1 MRMDRRN
8 MKELSRMGKK
18 MDCLLD
24 GMTMDRRCK
33 ILSRMG
39 I

>member
-1 MRMDRRN
+1 
-8 MKELSRMGKK
+8 MGKK

-24 GMTMDRRCK
+24 GMTMDRKCK

>member
-1 MRMDRRN
+1 
-8 MKELSRMGKK
+8 MGKK